1 MALAG
6 HIGLRGDSARFS
18 DQTGEDKHL
27 FYLRITYKNMKNRS
41 KPKAP
46 SPQVKLSAGT
56 SQVPRTKS
64 LCLPH
69 LPISPDASPVIHQ
82 ANKRYSFSLAAHSAL
97 TIVSSVST
105 PKPSPTPLQ
114 FLPPTHC
121 YLPKKSEKLRLRFTH
136 IAHTLTRIPSHDFIT
151 ALLNREPFADDVL
164 AQNIKKHTSRH
175 EDVYIVREEEEEGL
189 FVR

>member
-1 MALAG
+1 
-6 HIGLRGDSARFS
+6 
-18 DQTGEDKHL
+18 
-27 FYLRITYKNMKNRS
+27 MKNRS

-46 SPQVKLSAGT
+46 SPQVKLSART
-56 SQVPRTKS
+56 SPVLRTKS

-82 ANKRYSFSLAAHSAL
+82 ANKRYSFTLAAQTAL
-97 TIVSSVST
+97 ALVSSVCP
-105 PKPSPTPLQ
+105 PKPSPTPPQ

-121 YLPKKSEKLRLRFTH
+121 YLEKKPEKLQLRFTH

-164 AQNIKKHTSRH
+164 AQNLKKHTSRH
-175 EDVYIVREEEEEGL
+175 RDVPVVREEEEEAL
-189 FVR
+189 FVS